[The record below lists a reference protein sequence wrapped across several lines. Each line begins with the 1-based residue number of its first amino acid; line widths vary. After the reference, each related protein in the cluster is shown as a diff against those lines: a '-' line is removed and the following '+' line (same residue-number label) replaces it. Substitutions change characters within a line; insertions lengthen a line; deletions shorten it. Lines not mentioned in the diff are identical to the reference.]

1 MVTEPPI
8 EATVRE
14 ANRVSRAEVAALAA
28 ELRAGGDAVWDAP
41 SYCKGWAVK
50 DAVIHTVRAV
60 LLLGGGIRA
69 TLSGQP
75 ANFDPA
81 QAQAL
86 DAQLAAQPREMVV
99 AELERAHGDFADYV
113 DGIDVAALP
122 FPVQLPF
129 GTFPVW
135 QMVVVVLNEIA
146 IHHWDMRAGLD
157 PGAQVNSEAVP
168 ILVSMAIQSVP
179 LLAHGEKRDG
189 TWQLDVDAPT
199 GGPLVL
205 KVAGDKATM
214 EPGSAAS
221 PVARLAM
228 DGEAF
233 VLLLWGRL
241 DLAKAIDSGRVRV
254 DGDRGRALALQPLFP
269 GG

>member
-99 AELERAHGDFADYV
+99 AEL
-113 DGIDVAALP
+113 
-122 FPVQLPF
+122 
-129 GTFPVW
+129 
-135 QMVVVVLNEIA
+135 
-146 IHHWDMRAGLD
+146 
-157 PGAQVNSEAVP
+157 
-168 ILVSMAIQSVP
+168 
-179 LLAHGEKRDG
+179 
-189 TWQLDVDAPT
+189 
-199 GGPLVL
+199 
-205 KVAGDKATM
+205 
-214 EPGSAAS
+214 
-221 PVARLAM
+221 
-228 DGEAF
+228 
-233 VLLLWGRL
+233 
-241 DLAKAIDSGRVRV
+241 
-254 DGDRGRALALQPLFP
+254 
-269 GG
+269 